1 MPTVEIRL
9 LEQMAKKDIRT
20 IQEVHEKSGLSRKA
34 ITNILNNKNIRVKAD
49 TIAKLCQALDCEIG
63 DLVVI
68 KKKNEEWLIYVH
80 SNVG

>member
-1 MPTVEIRL
+1 MLTVEIKL

-20 IQEVHEKSGLSRKA
+20 IQEIHEKSGMSRKA
-34 ITNILNNKNIRVKAD
+34 ITNILNNKNVRIKAD

-68 KKKNEEWLIYVH
+68 KKEDENI
-80 SNVG
+80 